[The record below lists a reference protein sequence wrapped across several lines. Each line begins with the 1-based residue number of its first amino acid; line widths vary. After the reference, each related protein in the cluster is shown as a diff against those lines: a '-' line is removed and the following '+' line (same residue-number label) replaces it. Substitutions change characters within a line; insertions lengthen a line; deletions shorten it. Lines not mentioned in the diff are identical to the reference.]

1 MVGDHAGQSTGGD
14 YLDLLVRL
22 GHLRPGAADQILHA
36 AHIAAHDTCLDLRDG
51 VVAQH
56 FIGQI
61 QLHMGEHGGVLG
73 QRIHADPDAGTD
85 AAAHI
90 DPAGVHSVHRGG
102 GAEVQH
108 QKGRTVF
115 FHGGHAGHA
124 PVRTVLVG
132 GGAAQIAQLG
142 KDILVDDQR
151 PAAQILHHGIFQRV
165 HDAGH
170 HAGDDD
176 ILDLLRPP
184 AKAVQI
190 VAESEADLVRG
201 LAALRHKTERAQQ
214 VFLCQI
220 VETKLNIGVAHVN
233 GQQHSGSSCYSNVL
247 TQQTAVP
254 RWVVMTP

>member
-1 MVGDHAGQSTGGD
+1 
-14 YLDLLVRL
+14 
-22 GHLRPGAADQILHA
+22 
-36 AHIAAHDTCLDLRDG
+36 
-51 VVAQH
+51 
-56 FIGQI
+56 
-61 QLHMGEHGGVLG
+61 MGEHGGVLG

-90 DPAGVHSVHRGG
+90 DIAGVHCVHRGG

-115 FHGGHAGHA
+115 FYGGHAGHA

-151 PAAQILHHGIFQRV
+151 SAAQILHHGVFQRV

-176 ILDLLRPP
+176 ILDLLRLP

-190 VAESEADLVRG
+190 VAEREADLVGG
-201 LAALRHKTERAQQ
+201 LAALRHKAESAQQ

-220 VETKLNIGVAHVN
+220 IETKLNIGVAHVN
-233 GQQHSGSSCYSNVL
+233 GQQHSGSSCYSSVL

-254 RWVVMTP
+254 RWMVMTP